1 MSEPRK
7 PILSGG
13 CQCGAVRYSLY
24 AMPERSGICHC
35 RMCQKAVGGPFSAS
49 AAVND
54 ADIAW
59 TRDPPSLFASSSA
72 AERGFCA
79 RCGTPL
85 TFRYRKRPDHISVSI
100 CSLDNPAAVTPR
112 LVMGIE
118 SRLDWCASLLA
129 GAPASATGEASPP
142 EDLTRITIYQHPD
155 HDTPADWRPGGS
167 S

>member
-1 MSEPRK
+1 MDPR
-7 PILSGG
+7 PAITVREFVGSG
-13 CQCGAVRYSLY
+13 
-24 AMPERSGICHC
+24 
-35 RMCQKAVGGPFSAS
+35 
-49 AAVND
+49 
-54 ADIAW
+54 
-59 TRDPPSLFASSSA
+59 TRL
-72 AERGFCA
+72 CA

-100 CSLDNPAAVTPR
+100 GSLDNPAAVSPR

-155 HDTPADWRPGGS
+155 HDTPADWRAEGS
-167 S
+167 L